1 MKTGAV
7 VNCVHKYSD
16 SLCRDIS
23 ECLIKYFSF
32 SFLNQDSK
40 VWNYIF
46 SQTLKDSACCTFLLC
61 KLVGT
66 TFIQITCFI
75 QKPNKIKERHHAYM

>member
-7 VNCVHKYSD
+7 VNYVHKYSD

-32 SFLNQDSK
+32 SLLNQDSK
-40 VWNYIF
+40 VSNYTF
-46 SQTLKDSACCTFLLC
+46 FQKLKDNACCAFLLC

-75 QKPNKIKERHHAYM
+75 QKPK